1 MLPCVV
7 NNISAA
13 YRDRLAVNQVSFS
26 VSPGEI
32 MAILGA
38 NGAGKSTLIKAML
51 ELIPRR
57 NGQVHYFGKEL
68 SKSRK
73 KNRIHA
79 PISLYRLGFSGSG

>member
-38 NGAGKSTLIKAML
+38 NGAGKSTLIKALTNQVKYEGLL
-51 ELIPRR
+51 EMP
-57 NGQVHYFGKEL
+57 
-68 SKSRK
+68 
-73 KNRIHA
+73 
-79 PISLYRLGFSGSG
+79 